1 METMIDSISRYTASL
16 EQRLS
21 ALESALTVLQTQWAV
36 AQTKEREQE
45 AIIASLAA
53 KNSMLQSCISAQ
65 EERIAAL
72 EKAFADGEWVEI
84 PEEIPAEAVEEP
96 IAEEPIVEEPIAEEP
111 IVEEPIAEEPIAEEP
126 VAEEP
131 IAEEPI
137 AEEPVAEEPIAE
149 EPVAEEPVVEEP
161 IAEEPVADEEKVAAE
176 ESVAPKANL
185 YGKPVDD
192 IKQAIALGDRFLFQR
207 ELFRQNV
214 ELMQRTFADINALHS
229 FNEAIAYLDKHFD
242 WDKESNTYALF
253 LTALHRRFS

>member
-1 METMIDSISRYTASL
+1 MSDFLQSLTEYTASL

-21 ALESALTVLQTQWAV
+21 ALESALSVLQTQWTM

-96 IAEEPIVEEPIAEEP
+96 IAEEPIVDEPIADEPIVEEP
-111 IVEEPIAEEPIAEEP
+111 IVEEPIAEEPI
-126 VAEEP
+126 
-131 IAEEPI
+131 
-137 AEEPVAEEPIAE
+137 
-149 EPVAEEPVVEEP
+149 
-161 IAEEPVADEEKVAAE
+161 ADEEKVAAE

-229 FNEAIAYLDKHFD
+229 FNEAIAYLDKRFD

>member
-1 METMIDSISRYTASL
+1 MSDFLQSLTEYTASL

-21 ALESALTVLQTQWAV
+21 ALESALSVLQTQWTM
-36 AQTKEREQE
+36 AQTKEKEQE

-96 IAEEPIVEEPIAEEP
+96 IAEEPI
-111 IVEEPIAEEPIAEEP
+111 
-126 VAEEP
+126 AEEP

-137 AEEPVAEEPIAE
+137 AEEPIV
-149 EPVAEEPVVEEP
+149 
-161 IAEEPVADEEKVAAE
+161 EEPVADEEKVAAE

-229 FNEAIAYLDKHFD
+229 FDEAITYLDKRFD

>member
-1 METMIDSISRYTASL
+1 MSDFLQSLTEYTASL

-21 ALESALTVLQTQWAV
+21 ALESALSVLQTQWAV

-84 PEEIPAEAVEEP
+84 PEEIPAEAAEEPIAEEPIAEEP
-96 IAEEPIVEEPIAEEP
+96 IAEEPIVEEPI
-111 IVEEPIAEEPIAEEP
+111 
-126 VAEEP
+126 
-131 IAEEPI
+131 
-137 AEEPVAEEPIAE
+137 
-149 EPVAEEPVVEEP
+149 VEEP
-161 IAEEPVADEEKVAAE
+161 IAEEPVADEEKVVVE
-176 ESVAPKANL
+176 ETVAPKANL

-229 FNEAIAYLDKHFD
+229 FNEAIAYLDKRFD

>member
-1 METMIDSISRYTASL
+1 MSDFLQSLTEYTASL

-21 ALESALTVLQTQWAV
+21 ALESALSVLQTQWSM

-45 AIIASLAA
+45 AIIASMAA

-96 IAEEPIVEEPIAEEP
+96 IVEEPVAEEP

-126 VAEEP
+126 VAY
-131 IAEEPI
+131 
-137 AEEPVAEEPIAE
+137 
-149 EPVAEEPVVEEP
+149 
-161 IAEEPVADEEKVAAE
+161 EEKVAAE

-229 FNEAIAYLDKHFD
+229 FNEAIAYLDKRFD

>member
-1 METMIDSISRYTASL
+1 MSDFLQSLTEYTASL

-21 ALESALTVLQTQWAV
+21 ALESALSVLQTQWTM

-96 IAEEPIVEEPIAEEP
+96 IAEEPIAEEP
-111 IVEEPIAEEPIAEEP
+111 I
-126 VAEEP
+126 
-131 IAEEPI
+131 
-137 AEEPVAEEPIAE
+137 
-149 EPVAEEPVVEEP
+149 VEEP

-229 FNEAIAYLDKHFD
+229 FNEAIAYLDRHFD

>member
-1 METMIDSISRYTASL
+1 MSDFLQALTEYTASL

-21 ALESALTVLQTQWAV
+21 ALESALSVLQTQWAV
-36 AQTKEREQE
+36 AQTKEKEQE

-53 KNSMLQSCISAQ
+53 KNNMLQSCISAQ

-72 EKAFADGEWVEI
+72 EKALADGEWVEI
-84 PEEIPAEAVEEP
+84 PEEIPAEV
-96 IAEEPIVEEPIAEEP
+96 V
-111 IVEEPIAEEPIAEEP
+111 EEPIAEEP

-137 AEEPVAEEPIAE
+137 AEEPVAEEPI
-149 EPVAEEPVVEEP
+149 VEEP
-161 IAEEPVADEEKVAAE
+161 IVEEPIVDEEKVVAE
-176 ESVAPKANL
+176 ETVAPKANL

-229 FNEAIAYLDKHFD
+229 FNEAIAYLDRHFD

>member
-1 METMIDSISRYTASL
+1 MSDFLQSLTEYTASL

-21 ALESALTVLQTQWAV
+21 ALESALSVLQTQWTM

-84 PEEIPAEAVEEP
+84 PEEIPTEAVEEP
-96 IAEEPIVEEPIAEEP
+96 IAEEPIVEES
-111 IVEEPIAEEPIAEEP
+111 IVEEPIAEEP

-131 IAEEPI
+131 IAEESI
-137 AEEPVAEEPIAE
+137 VEEPI
-149 EPVAEEPVVEEP
+149 VEEP
-161 IAEEPVADEEKVAAE
+161 IAEEPIVEDPVAEEPVANEEKVVAE
-176 ESVAPKANL
+176 ETVAPKANL

-229 FNEAIAYLDKHFD
+229 FNEAITYIDKRFD

>member
-1 METMIDSISRYTASL
+1 MSDFLQSLTEYTASL

-21 ALESALTVLQTQWAV
+21 ALESALSVMQTQWAV

-84 PEEIPAEAVEEP
+84 PEEIPAEA
-96 IAEEPIVEEPIAEEP
+96 AEEPIVEEPIVDEP
-111 IVEEPIAEEPIAEEP
+111 IVEEPMAEEPIAEEP
-126 VAEEP
+126 VVKEP
-131 IAEEPI
+131 I
-137 AEEPVAEEPIAE
+137 
-149 EPVAEEPVVEEP
+149 VEEP
-161 IAEEPVADEEKVAAE
+161 IVEEPIVEEPIVEEEKVAAE

-229 FNEAIAYLDKHFD
+229 FNEAIAYLDRHFD

>member
-1 METMIDSISRYTASL
+1 MSDFLQSLTEYTASL

-21 ALESALTVLQTQWAV
+21 ALESALSVLQTQWTM

-96 IAEEPIVEEPIAEEP
+96 IAEEPIAEEPIVDEPIVEEPIAEEP
-111 IVEEPIAEEPIAEEP
+111 IVEEPI
-126 VAEEP
+126 
-131 IAEEPI
+131 
-137 AEEPVAEEPIAE
+137 
-149 EPVAEEPVVEEP
+149 VEKP

-176 ESVAPKANL
+176 ETVAPKANL

-229 FNEAIAYLDKHFD
+229 FNEAIAYLDRHFD

>member
-1 METMIDSISRYTASL
+1 MSDFLQSLTEYTASL

-21 ALESALTVLQTQWAV
+21 ALESALSVLQTQWTM

-84 PEEIPAEAVEEP
+84 PEEIPAEAAEEPIAEEPIAEEP
-96 IAEEPIVEEPIAEEP
+96 IAEEPIVEEPI
-111 IVEEPIAEEPIAEEP
+111 
-126 VAEEP
+126 
-131 IAEEPI
+131 
-137 AEEPVAEEPIAE
+137 
-149 EPVAEEPVVEEP
+149 VEEP

-176 ESVAPKANL
+176 ESVVPKANL

-229 FNEAIAYLDKHFD
+229 FDEAITYLDKRFD

>member
-1 METMIDSISRYTASL
+1 MSDFLQSLTEYTASL

-21 ALESALTVLQTQWAV
+21 ALESALSVLQTQWTM

-84 PEEIPAEAVEEP
+84 PEEIPAEAAEEP

-111 IVEEPIAEEPIAEEP
+111 IVEEP
-126 VAEEP
+126 VAEES
-131 IAEEPI
+131 
-137 AEEPVAEEPIAE
+137 
-149 EPVAEEPVVEEP
+149 
-161 IAEEPVADEEKVAAE
+161 VADEEKVVSE

-229 FNEAIAYLDKHFD
+229 FNEAIAYLDRHFD

>member
-1 METMIDSISRYTASL
+1 MSDFLQSLTEYTASL

-21 ALESALTVLQTQWAV
+21 ALESALSVLQTQWTM

-84 PEEIPAEAVEEP
+84 PEEIPAEA
-96 IAEEPIVEEPIAEEP
+96 
-111 IVEEPIAEEPIAEEP
+111 
-126 VAEEP
+126 AEEP

-137 AEEPVAEEPIAE
+137 AEEPIAEEPIVE
-149 EPVAEEPVVEEP
+149 EPVAEEPIVEEP
-161 IAEEPVADEEKVAAE
+161 IVEEPVAGEEKVVAE

-229 FNEAIAYLDKHFD
+229 FNEAIAYLDKRFD

>member
-1 METMIDSISRYTASL
+1 MSDFLQSLTEYTASL

-21 ALESALTVLQTQWAV
+21 ALESALSVLQTQWTM
-36 AQTKEREQE
+36 AQTKEKEQE

-96 IAEEPIVEEPIAEEP
+96 IAEEPIAEEP
-111 IVEEPIAEEPIAEEP
+111 IVEEPIAEEP

-131 IAEEPI
+131 IVEEPI
-137 AEEPVAEEPIAE
+137 VEEPVAN
-149 EPVAEEPVVEEP
+149 
-161 IAEEPVADEEKVAAE
+161 EEKVAAE

-229 FNEAIAYLDKHFD
+229 FNEAIAYLDRHFD

>member
-1 METMIDSISRYTASL
+1 MSDFIQPLTEYTASL

-21 ALESALTVLQTQWAV
+21 ALESALSVLQTQWAV
-36 AQTKEREQE
+36 AQTKEKEQE
-45 AIIASLAA
+45 AVIASLEA
-53 KNSMLQSCISAQ
+53 KNNVLQSCISAQ

-72 EKAFADGEWVEI
+72 EKALADGEWVEI
-84 PEEIPAEAVEEP
+84 PEEIPTE
-96 IAEEPIVEEPIAEEP
+96 AEEKSPAEEL
-111 IVEEPIAEEPIAEEP
+111 VAEAEEPIAEEP
-126 VAEEP
+126 VA
-131 IAEEPI
+131 AEELPDEEEVFVEQETAAEPEEEEQPAAEVLP
-137 AEEPVAEEPIAE
+137 AEEEKVVA
-149 EPVAEEPVVEEP
+149 VES
-161 IAEEPVADEEKVAAE
+161 VADEEKVAE

-229 FNEAIAYLDKHFD
+229 FNEAIAYLDRHFD

>member
-1 METMIDSISRYTASL
+1 MSDFLQSLTEYTASL

-21 ALESALTVLQTQWAV
+21 ALESALSVLQTQWTM

-96 IAEEPIVEEPIAEEP
+96 IAEEPVAEEPIVDEP
-111 IVEEPIAEEPIAEEP
+111 IVEEPIVDEPI
-126 VAEEP
+126 V
-131 IAEEPI
+131 
-137 AEEPVAEEPIAE
+137 
-149 EPVAEEPVVEEP
+149 
-161 IAEEPVADEEKVAAE
+161 EEPVADEEKVAAE

-229 FNEAIAYLDKHFD
+229 FNEAIAYLDRHFD

>member
-1 METMIDSISRYTASL
+1 MSDFLQSLTEYTASL

-21 ALESALTVLQTQWAV
+21 ALESALSVLQTQWTM

-84 PEEIPAEAVEEP
+84 PEEIPAEAAEEPIAEEP

-111 IVEEPIAEEPIAEEP
+111 IVEDP

-131 IAEEPI
+131 I
-137 AEEPVAEEPIAE
+137 V
-149 EPVAEEPVVEEP
+149 
-161 IAEEPVADEEKVAAE
+161 DEEKVVAE
-176 ESVAPKANL
+176 ETVAPKANL

-229 FNEAIAYLDKHFD
+229 FNEAIAYLDKRFD

>member
-1 METMIDSISRYTASL
+1 MSDFLQSLTEYTASL

-21 ALESALTVLQTQWAV
+21 ALESALSVAQAQWAV

-72 EKAFADGEWVEI
+72 EKALADGEWVEI
-84 PEEIPAEAVEEP
+84 PEEISTE
-96 IAEEPIVEEPIAEEP
+96 
-111 IVEEPIAEEPIAEEP
+111 AEEPIAEET
-126 VAEEP
+126 VAAEELP
-131 IAEEPI
+131 DEEEVFVELETAAEPEEEELPA
-137 AEEPVAEEPIAE
+137 AEVLP
-149 EPVAEEPVVEEP
+149 
-161 IAEEPVADEEKVAAE
+161 ADEEKVLAE
-176 ESVAPKANL
+176 SVAEEEKVEAESVAPKANL

-229 FNEAIAYLDKHFD
+229 FNEAIAYLDRHFD

>member
-1 METMIDSISRYTASL
+1 MSDFLQSLTEYTASL

-21 ALESALTVLQTQWAV
+21 ALESALSVMQTQWAV
-36 AQTKEREQE
+36 AQTKEKEQE
-45 AIIASLAA
+45 AVIASLEA
-53 KNSMLQSCISAQ
+53 KNNSLQSCITAQ

-72 EKAFADGEWVEI
+72 EKAFADGEWAEI
-84 PEEIPAEAVEEP
+84 PEVMPTEAVG
-96 IAEEPIVEEPIAEEP
+96 EPIAEEP
-111 IVEEPIAEEPIAEEP
+111 IVEEPIAEEPIA
-126 VAEEP
+126 
-131 IAEEPI
+131 
-137 AEEPVAEEPIAE
+137 
-149 EPVAEEPVVEEP
+149 
-161 IAEEPVADEEKVAAE
+161 DEEKVVAE
-176 ESVAPKANL
+176 ETIAPKANL

-229 FNEAIAYLDKHFD
+229 FDEAITYLDMHFD

>member
-1 METMIDSISRYTASL
+1 MSDFLQSLTEYIASL

-21 ALESALTVLQTQWAV
+21 ALESALSVMQTQWAV
-36 AQTKEREQE
+36 AQTKEKEQE
-45 AIIASLAA
+45 AVIASLEA
-53 KNSMLQSCISAQ
+53 KNNSLQSCITAQ

-72 EKAFADGEWVEI
+72 EKAFADGEWAVI
-84 PEEIPAEAVEEP
+84 PEEMLTEA
-96 IAEEPIVEEPIAEEP
+96 
-111 IVEEPIAEEPIAEEP
+111 AEEP

-131 IAEEPI
+131 I
-137 AEEPVAEEPIAE
+137 V
-149 EPVAEEPVVEEP
+149 
-161 IAEEPVADEEKVAAE
+161 DEEKVVAE
-176 ESVAPKANL
+176 ETVAPKANL

-229 FNEAIAYLDKHFD
+229 FDEAITYLDKRFD

>member
-1 METMIDSISRYTASL
+1 MSDFLQSLTEYTASL

-21 ALESALTVLQTQWAV
+21 ALASALSVLQTQWTM

-53 KNSMLQSCISAQ
+53 KNNMLQSCISAQ

-96 IAEEPIVEEPIAEEP
+96 IAEEPIVDEP
-111 IVEEPIAEEPIAEEP
+111 IVEEPI
-126 VAEEP
+126 
-131 IAEEPI
+131 
-137 AEEPVAEEPIAE
+137 
-149 EPVAEEPVVEEP
+149 VEES
-161 IAEEPVADEEKVAAE
+161 IVEEPVADEEKVPAE

-214 ELMQRTFADINALHS
+214 ELMQRTFADINTLHS
-229 FNEAIAYLDKHFD
+229 FNEAIAYLDRHFD

>member
-1 METMIDSISRYTASL
+1 
-16 EQRLS
+16 
-21 ALESALTVLQTQWAV
+21 
-36 AQTKEREQE
+36 
-45 AIIASLAA
+45 
-53 KNSMLQSCISAQ
+53 MLQSCISAQ

-111 IVEEPIAEEPIAEEP
+111 I
-126 VAEEP
+126 
-131 IAEEPI
+131 

-149 EPVAEEPVVEEP
+149 EPVAEEP
-161 IAEEPVADEEKVAAE
+161 IADEEKVAAE

-229 FNEAIAYLDKHFD
+229 FNEAIAYLDRHFD

>member
-1 METMIDSISRYTASL
+1 MSDFLQSLTEYTASL

-21 ALESALTVLQTQWAV
+21 ALESALSVMQTQWAV

-53 KNSMLQSCISAQ
+53 KNSMMQSCISAQ

-96 IAEEPIVEEPIAEEP
+96 IVDEPIVEEPIAEEP
-111 IVEEPIAEEPIAEEP
+111 IVDEPIAEEPIIEEPVAEEPIVDEPIVEEP

-131 IAEEPI
+131 IA
-137 AEEPVAEEPIAE
+137 
-149 EPVAEEPVVEEP
+149 
-161 IAEEPVADEEKVAAE
+161 DEEKVVAE
-176 ESVAPKANL
+176 ETVAPKGNL
-185 YGKPVDD
+185 YGKPVGD

-229 FNEAIAYLDKHFD
+229 FNEAIAYLDRHFD

>member
-1 METMIDSISRYTASL
+1 MSDFLQSLTEYTASL

-21 ALESALTVLQTQWAV
+21 ALESALSVLQTQWTM
-36 AQTKEREQE
+36 AQTKEKEQE

-53 KNSMLQSCISAQ
+53 KNSMLQSCISAH

-96 IAEEPIVEEPIAEEP
+96 VAEEPIAEEP
-111 IVEEPIAEEPIAEEP
+111 IVEEPIVEEPISEEPIAEVP

-131 IAEEPI
+131 IAEESI
-137 AEEPVAEEPIAE
+137 
-149 EPVAEEPVVEEP
+149 VEEP
-161 IAEEPVADEEKVAAE
+161 IVEEPVTEEPVADEEKVAAE

-229 FNEAIAYLDKHFD
+229 FNEAIAYLDRHFD

>member
-1 METMIDSISRYTASL
+1 MSDFLQSLTEYTASL

-21 ALESALTVLQTQWAV
+21 ALESALSVLQTQWTM

-96 IAEEPIVEEPIAEEP
+96 IAEEPIAEEP
-111 IVEEPIAEEPIAEEP
+111 I
-126 VAEEP
+126 
-131 IAEEPI
+131 
-137 AEEPVAEEPIAE
+137 
-149 EPVAEEPVVEEP
+149 
-161 IAEEPVADEEKVAAE
+161 ADEEKVAAE

-229 FNEAIAYLDKHFD
+229 FNEAIAYLDKRFD

>member
-1 METMIDSISRYTASL
+1 MSDFLQSLTEYTASL

-21 ALESALTVLQTQWAV
+21 ALESALSVLQTQWAV
-36 AQTKEREQE
+36 AQTKEKEQE

-72 EKAFADGEWVEI
+72 EKAFADGEWVEM
-84 PEEIPAEAVEEP
+84 PEEIPAEAAEEPVAEEPIVEEPIVDEPIVEEP

-111 IVEEPIAEEPIAEEP
+111 IVEEPI
-126 VAEEP
+126 
-131 IAEEPI
+131 
-137 AEEPVAEEPIAE
+137 
-149 EPVAEEPVVEEP
+149 VEEP

-229 FNEAIAYLDKHFD
+229 FNEAIAYLDRHFD

>member
-1 METMIDSISRYTASL
+1 MSDFLQSLTEYTASL

-21 ALESALTVLQTQWAV
+21 ALESALSVLQTQWAV

-137 AEEPVAEEPIAE
+137 AEEPVAEEPIA
-149 EPVAEEPVVEEP
+149 
-161 IAEEPVADEEKVAAE
+161 DEEKVAAE

-229 FNEAIAYLDKHFD
+229 FNEAIAYLDRHFD

>member
-1 METMIDSISRYTASL
+1 MSDFLQSLTEYTASL

-21 ALESALTVLQTQWAV
+21 ALESALSVLQTQWTI

-84 PEEIPAEAVEEP
+84 PEELPAEAAEEPIAEEP
-96 IAEEPIVEEPIAEEP
+96 IAEEPIVEEPIIEEP
-111 IVEEPIAEEPIAEEP
+111 IVEEPIIEEPI
-126 VAEEP
+126 
-131 IAEEPI
+131 
-137 AEEPVAEEPIAE
+137 
-149 EPVAEEPVVEEP
+149 VEEP
-161 IAEEPVADEEKVAAE
+161 IVEEPIVEEPVADEEKVAAE

-229 FNEAIAYLDKHFD
+229 FNEAIAYLDKRFD

>member
-1 METMIDSISRYTASL
+1 MSDFLQSLTEYTASL

-21 ALESALTVLQTQWAV
+21 ALESALSVLQTQWTM

-96 IAEEPIVEEPIAEEP
+96 IAEEPIAEKPIAEEPIAEEPIVEEP

-126 VAEEP
+126 
-131 IAEEPI
+131 I
-137 AEEPVAEEPIAE
+137 
-149 EPVAEEPVVEEP
+149 VEEP

-229 FNEAIAYLDKHFD
+229 FNEAIAYLDRHFD

>member
-1 METMIDSISRYTASL
+1 MSDFLQSLTEYTASL

-21 ALESALTVLQTQWAV
+21 ALESALSVLQTQWTM

-96 IAEEPIVEEPIAEEP
+96 IAEEPIADEP
-111 IVEEPIAEEPIAEEP
+111 IVEEPIAEEPIVEDP

-131 IAEEPI
+131 IVEEPI
-137 AEEPVAEEPIAE
+137 VEEPIVD
-149 EPVAEEPVVEEP
+149 EPIVEEP

-229 FNEAIAYLDKHFD
+229 FNEAIAYLDRHFD

>member
-1 METMIDSISRYTASL
+1 MSDFLQSLTEYTASL

-21 ALESALTVLQTQWAV
+21 ALESALSVLQTQWTM

-84 PEEIPAEAVEEP
+84 PEEIPSEAVEEP
-96 IAEEPIVEEPIAEEP
+96 IAEEPVP
-111 IVEEPIAEEPIAEEP
+111 
-126 VAEEP
+126 
-131 IAEEPI
+131 
-137 AEEPVAEEPIAE
+137 
-149 EPVAEEPVVEEP
+149 
-161 IAEEPVADEEKVAAE
+161 EEPVADEEKVAAE

-229 FNEAIAYLDKHFD
+229 FNEAIAYLDRHFD

>member
-1 METMIDSISRYTASL
+1 MSDFLQSLTEYTASL

-21 ALESALTVLQTQWAV
+21 ALESALSVLQTQWTM

-53 KNSMLQSCISAQ
+53 KNSMLQSCISAH

-84 PEEIPAEAVEEP
+84 PEEIPTEAAEEP
-96 IAEEPIVEEPIAEEP
+96 IAEEPIAEEPIVDEPIVDEPIVEEPIAEEP
-111 IVEEPIAEEPIAEEP
+111 IVEEPIAEEP
-126 VAEEP
+126 VAN
-131 IAEEPI
+131 
-137 AEEPVAEEPIAE
+137 
-149 EPVAEEPVVEEP
+149 
-161 IAEEPVADEEKVAAE
+161 EEKVAAE

-229 FNEAIAYLDKHFD
+229 FNEAIAYLDKRFD

>member
-1 METMIDSISRYTASL
+1 MSDFLQSLTEYTASL

-21 ALESALTVLQTQWAV
+21 ALESALSVLQTQWAV
-36 AQTKEREQE
+36 AQTKEKEQE

-96 IAEEPIVEEPIAEEP
+96 IAEEPI
-111 IVEEPIAEEPIAEEP
+111 
-126 VAEEP
+126 AEEP

-137 AEEPVAEEPIAE
+137 AEEPIIE
-149 EPVAEEPVVEEP
+149 EPVAEEPIVEEPVAEEPIVEDSIVEVP
-161 IAEEPVADEEKVAAE
+161 IAEEPVADEEKVVAE
-176 ESVAPKANL
+176 ETVAPKANL

-229 FNEAIAYLDKHFD
+229 FNEAIAYLDRHFD

>member
-1 METMIDSISRYTASL
+1 MSDFLQSLTEYTASL

-21 ALESALTVLQTQWAV
+21 ALESALSVLQTQWTM

-96 IAEEPIVEEPIAEEP
+96 IAEEPIAEEPIAEEP
-111 IVEEPIAEEPIAEEP
+111 IVEEPIAEEPIVEEPIVEEP
-126 VAEEP
+126 VAG
-131 IAEEPI
+131 
-137 AEEPVAEEPIAE
+137 
-149 EPVAEEPVVEEP
+149 
-161 IAEEPVADEEKVAAE
+161 EEKVAAE

-229 FNEAIAYLDKHFD
+229 FNEAIAYLDKRFD

>member
-1 METMIDSISRYTASL
+1 MSDFLQSLTEYTASL

-21 ALESALTVLQTQWAV
+21 ALESALSVLQTQWTM

-84 PEEIPAEAVEEP
+84 PEEIPAEAAEEPVAEEP
-96 IAEEPIVEEPIAEEP
+96 IAEEPMAEEPIVDEPIVEEPIAEEP
-111 IVEEPIAEEPIAEEP
+111 IVEEP

-131 IAEEPI
+131 I
-137 AEEPVAEEPIAE
+137 V
-149 EPVAEEPVVEEP
+149 
-161 IAEEPVADEEKVAAE
+161 EEPVADEEKVAAE

-229 FNEAIAYLDKHFD
+229 FNEAIAYLDKRFD

>member
-1 METMIDSISRYTASL
+1 MSDFLQSLTEYTASL

-21 ALESALTVLQTQWAV
+21 ALESALSVLQTQWTM

-96 IAEEPIVEEPIAEEP
+96 IAEEPIAEEPIAEEP
-111 IVEEPIAEEPIAEEP
+111 IVEEP

-131 IAEEPI
+131 IVEEPI
-137 AEEPVAEEPIAE
+137 VEEPVAG
-149 EPVAEEPVVEEP
+149 
-161 IAEEPVADEEKVAAE
+161 EEKVVAE

-229 FNEAIAYLDKHFD
+229 FNEAIAYLDKRFD

>member
-1 METMIDSISRYTASL
+1 MSDFLQSLTEYTASL

-21 ALESALTVLQTQWAV
+21 ALESALSVLQTQWTM

-96 IAEEPIVEEPIAEEP
+96 IAEESI
-111 IVEEPIAEEPIAEEP
+111 
-126 VAEEP
+126 AEEP

-137 AEEPVAEEPIAE
+137 AEEPIAEEPIAVEPIVDEPIVE
-149 EPVAEEPVVEEP
+149 EPIVEEPIVEKP
-161 IAEEPVADEEKVAAE
+161 IAEEPVADEEKGAAE
-176 ESVAPKANL
+176 ETVAPKANL

-229 FNEAIAYLDKHFD
+229 FNEAIAYLDKRFD